1 MTAVDERQDLNQLAE
16 ELGWRHRDVDQVDV
30 FLRGIHRVRVIWQG
44 NSAISGASLYT
55 DDILASYTRD
65 LGTVNGWLK
74 R

>member
-16 ELGWRHRDVDQVDV
+16 ELGWRYRDVDQVDV
-30 FLRGIHRVRVIWQG
+30 FLRGTHRVRVIWQG

-65 LGTVNGWLK
+65 LSTVNGWLK